1 MPPGNLAQVPT
12 GPQITEPT
20 AEEGEAAEMVE
31 YLLPELPEYREIT
44 DMPIPEIVE
53 AAEVTNQKGAENG
66 EERAEVKEVSPPRYE
81 QG

>member
-1 MPPGNLAQVPT
+1 
-12 GPQITEPT
+12 
-20 AEEGEAAEMVE
+20 MVE
-31 YLLPELPEYREIT
+31 QELQAFTYIQDLPEYREIT